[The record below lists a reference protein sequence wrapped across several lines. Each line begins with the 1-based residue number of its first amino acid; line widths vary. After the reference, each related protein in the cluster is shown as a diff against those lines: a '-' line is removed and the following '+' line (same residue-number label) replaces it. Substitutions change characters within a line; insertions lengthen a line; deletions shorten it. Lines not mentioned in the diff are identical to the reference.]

1 MWNIVGGRV
10 CSGIAPAKGYKWHFK
25 DKTLALQITLSAT
38 IRVLLMDFMQHFNMT
53 YALSETL

>member
-25 DKTLALQITLSAT
+25 DKTLALLNNVKCNYKGAPYGFYATL
-38 IRVLLMDFMQHFNMT
+38 
-53 YALSETL
+53 